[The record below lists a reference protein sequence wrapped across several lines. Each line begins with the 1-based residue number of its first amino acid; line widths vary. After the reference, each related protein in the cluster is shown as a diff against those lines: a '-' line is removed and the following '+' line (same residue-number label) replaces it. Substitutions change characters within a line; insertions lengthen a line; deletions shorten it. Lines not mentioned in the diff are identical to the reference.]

1 MVGKGV
7 ADLHG
12 LSNKFSER
20 INPNLQLPLATAP
33 LRCRKDDKSHLIS
46 QNFFGS
52 IGKFS
57 IFD

>member
-1 MVGKGV
+1 MVGKVV

-12 LSNKFSER
+12 LNNKFSER
-20 INPNLQLPLATAP
+20 INSNLQLPLATAP

-52 IGKFS
+52 IGKIH